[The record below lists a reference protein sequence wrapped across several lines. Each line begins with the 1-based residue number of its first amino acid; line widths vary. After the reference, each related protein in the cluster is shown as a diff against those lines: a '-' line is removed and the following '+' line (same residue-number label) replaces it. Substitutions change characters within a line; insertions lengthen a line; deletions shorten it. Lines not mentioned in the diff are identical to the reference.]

1 MRQTDTQAR
10 PRLVTTPAQI
20 GEIIRSSRKARGIPQ
35 LELATKLGVSQ
46 SRLSILESNPG
57 GLTLDRLIALGSI
70 LGFELLLQ
78 PKAAATRPN
87 VEW

>member
-1 MRQTDTQAR
+1 MRQTDAR
-10 PRLVTTPAQI
+10 ARARLVTTAAQV

-46 SRLSILESNPG
+46 SRLSILESHPG
-57 GLTLDRLIALGSI
+57 DLTLDRLIALGGI

-78 PKAAATRPN
+78 PKAEARRPN